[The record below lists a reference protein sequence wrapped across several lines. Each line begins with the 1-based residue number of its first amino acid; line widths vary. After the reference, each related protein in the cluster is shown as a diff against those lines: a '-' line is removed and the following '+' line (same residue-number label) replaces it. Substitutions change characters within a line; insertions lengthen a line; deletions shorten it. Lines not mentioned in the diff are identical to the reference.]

1 MTTKHFLSIPLPFC
15 PCFYDFSLFH
25 FTARFNSPPDT
36 ILYKTC
42 PILPF
47 SLHRKRNETGACR
60 EGVVP
65 FGKQAAPSSLSK
77 RRKQSDTPVFSIH
90 LNSGKDF
97 IRQRR
102 MHERRMKLFSPEKN
116 EKERKEKKGRA
127 LPDACRF
134 DWHDRQSAEEKKIP
148 EREKN
153 RNDVCRRNSGL
164 PHAKFPAR
172 RKFRPFVPTCPE
184 ENGQGNRHRRF
195 QTPARPVFTGN
206 GPVPDT
212 SLPPAFSAAPVQS

>member
-1 MTTKHFLSIPLPFC
+1 MFFSEDSGKRFRRPVCSDVFSGSARGTSPDGFPVSTLHELHALKLKTRPASMTTKHFLSIPLPFC

-47 SLHRKRNETGACR
+47 SIRRKRNETRACR
-60 EGVVP
+60 ERVAP
-65 FGKQAAPSSLSK
+65 FGKQPAPSSLSK

-102 MHERRMKLFSPEKN
+102 MHERRTKLFSPEKN
-116 EKERKEKKGRA
+116 EKRKK
-127 LPDACRF
+127 
-134 DWHDRQSAEEKKIP
+134 
-148 EREKN
+148 REKGEGSAG
-153 RNDVCRRNSGL
+153 RL
-164 PHAKFPAR
+164 P
-172 RKFRPFVPTCPE
+172 V
-184 ENGQGNRHRRF
+184 
-195 QTPARPVFTGN
+195 
-206 GPVPDT
+206 
-212 SLPPAFSAAPVQS
+212 